1 MYQRR
6 THPPNDSCPV
16 GRRIGCDL
24 YHIAKDLVET
34 SGSTCP
40 YSAGV
45 VAQITSGTA
54 FDKHGRPFRRRNY
67 IPGIVVVAALAVVT
81 LVVWVIAFNQP
92 TDTHQLAACNPPPPV
107 ANATQTA
114 LGEQVTTATMSDVT
128 PAKLADTKIRVLNAS
143 GQGGQAAEVAGALRD
158 LGYAPPTAGNDTVYE
173 NTRLECQ
180 GQIRFGPSGR
190 AAAAALW
197 LVTPCT
203 ELFEDQR
210 PDDTVDLAIGTEFSE
225 VSHNDDIDAV
235 LASLRPDATQPA
247 ESTLLKK
254 IHSAAC

>member
-1 MYQRR
+1 M
-6 THPPNDSCPV
+6 
-16 GRRIGCDL
+16 
-24 YHIAKDLVET
+24 
-34 SGSTCP
+34 
-40 YSAGV
+40 

-67 IPGIVVVAALAVVT
+67 IPGIAVMVALALVT
-81 LVVWVIAFNQP
+81 LVVWVVAFNQ
-92 TDTHQLAACNPPPPV
+92 TADVTQQAACNPPPPV
-107 ANATQTA
+107 ADATQTA
-114 LGEQVTTATMSDVT
+114 LGEPVSAATMLDVT

-173 NTRLECQ
+173 NTRLACQ

-197 LVTPCT
+197 LVAPCT
-203 ELFEDQR
+203 ELFQDQR
-210 PDDTVDLAIGTEFSE
+210 PDDTVDLAIGTEFSA
-225 VSHNDDIDAV
+225 VGHNDDIDAV

-247 ESTLLKK
+247 DPALIKKVHSTG
-254 IHSAAC
+254 C